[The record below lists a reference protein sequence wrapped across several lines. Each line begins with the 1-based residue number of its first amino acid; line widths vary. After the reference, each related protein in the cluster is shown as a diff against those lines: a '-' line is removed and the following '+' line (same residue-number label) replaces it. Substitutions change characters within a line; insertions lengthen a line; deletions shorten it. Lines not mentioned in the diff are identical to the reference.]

1 MTKQAAEQIAQQYY
15 QLGSQLALEGAGLT
29 KEASRMKQ
37 LAKLLGVGGAAGAGT
52 LATMNHAPE
61 IAKLLK
67 LTPEA
72 ANLAGTI
79 PGKLQGAAQSIMHS
93 TDGMGAELMDRLGL
107 LLPSFK

>member
-52 LATMNHAPE
+52 IAAMNHAPE
-61 IAKLLK
+61 IARLLK
-67 LTPEA
+67 LAPEG

-79 PGKLQGAAQSIMHS
+79 PSKIQNAAQAIVHS

-107 LLPSFK
+107 ILG